1 MHKFTPS
8 VLCFVD
14 SLSNFFL
21 FSVSKKLTHYS
32 LFFME
37 DTDQMKADSFSDLLG
52 PDVVPIKKSD
62 SLRHSKKGVITP
74 GKLIRRESAVATKH
88 APNPSFDLESAITF
102 VEPNDYLDF
111 KKPGIQ
117 HGVYK
122 NLRQGKYEIQSRLD
136 LHRHTVEQARNALWQ
151 FLRDCEV
158 HNVRCALVTHGKGE
172 GRLQPAKLK
181 SCVNHWL
188 RQFNSVLAFHTA
200 QRRDGGMGA
209 TYVLLKKS
217 ETEKLKTAEKLSK
230 K

>member
-1 MHKFTPS
+1 
-8 VLCFVD
+8 
-14 SLSNFFL
+14 
-21 FSVSKKLTHYS
+21 
-32 LFFME
+32 ME
-37 DTDQMKADSFSDLLG
+37 DTDQMEADSFSDLLG

-62 SLRHSKKGVITP
+62 SLRHSKKRAITP
-74 GKLIRRESAVATKH
+74 GKLIRRESAVATKR
-88 APNPSFDLESAITF
+88 ASNPSFDLESAITF

-151 FLRDCEV
+151 FLRDCEL

-188 RQFNSVLAFHTA
+188 RQFDSVLAFHTA

>member
-1 MHKFTPS
+1 
-8 VLCFVD
+8 
-14 SLSNFFL
+14 
-21 FSVSKKLTHYS
+21 
-32 LFFME
+32 ME
-37 DTDQMKADSFSDLLG
+37 DTDQMEADSFSDLLG

-88 APNPSFDLESAITF
+88 ASNPSFDLESAITF

>member
-1 MHKFTPS
+1 
-8 VLCFVD
+8 
-14 SLSNFFL
+14 
-21 FSVSKKLTHYS
+21 
-32 LFFME
+32 ME
-37 DTDQMKADSFSDLLG
+37 DTDQMEADSFSDLLG

-62 SLRHSKKGVITP
+62 ILRHSKKNAITP
-74 GKLIRRESAVATKH
+74 GKLIRRESAAATKR
-88 APNPSFDLESAITF
+88 ASNPSFDLESAITF